1 MSQDAAE
8 HIGTTRQLFLDDYLI
23 ESMLGVNLKLHG
35 ATPTGNVL
43 TLDAPWEG
51 STCDYHTVFQDGE
64 MYRM

>member
-8 HIGTTRQLFLDDYLI
+8 HIGTDRQLFVDDYLI

-35 ATPTGNVL
+35 ATPAGNVL

-51 STCDYHTVFQDGE
+51 STCDYHTVF
-64 MYRM
+64 